1 MAFALSV
8 GSIPAASIRRSF
20 RRFRVSAD
28 GEFPPFLPK
37 QVENIRDGFAR
48 KLASRIERLPVD
60 LSGIRVMASCV
71 KPLVSGKASPLVL
84 LHGFDSS
91 CLEWRYGYPLLEE
104 AGLETWAID
113 ILGWGFS
120 DLKRRPPCNV
130 ASKREHLYRMWKAYI
145 KKPMILVG
153 PSLGAAVAIDFAV
166 AHPEAVE
173 KLVLIDASV
182 YTEGTGKMSSLP
194 KALAYAGV
202 AILKSFPLRF
212 YVNVL
217 AFNGLPVNTNIDWA
231 NIGRLH
237 CRYPWWEDA
246 TVDFML
252 SGGYNVTAQ
261 IGQVKQRTL
270 IIWGQDDKIIDSK
283 LAERLHCELPSAIL
297 HQIPDCG
304 HIPHVEKPGAVVK
317 LITEFVLEEDRRELL
332 LVSQPRDASQQ
343 TDSPDPAPP
352 LH

>member
-1 MAFALSV
+1 MDSPGSSPPGSSDFRNSRHGQLCETTRV
-8 GSIPAASIRRSF
+8 G
-20 RRFRVSAD
+20 
-28 GEFPPFLPK
+28 
-37 QVENIRDGFAR
+37 Q
-48 KLASRIERLPVD
+48 
-60 LSGIRVMASCV
+60 
-71 KPLVSGKASPLVL
+71 
-84 LHGFDSS
+84 
-91 CLEWRYGYPLLEE
+91 EWRYGYPLLEE

-166 AHPEAVE
+166 AHPEAVSASFYFLFAGGQVLTSIGTHISVSKKTKIDTSVGVLDGILNFQVE